1 MTQREPFR
9 QWRELVD
16 GLFELSTVTVPRS
29 ELTDLFEDET
39 PENMRWEDLD
49 RSHEWIDACHRILG
63 IFENMVGD
71 VAYDEKIR
79 KGFELEKG
87 HQWFIDLIYGSEFT
101 IIEVSIDN
109 MGEFYVLAEYWFD
122 GGWEVFWEGDLNYL
136 SQSPSE
142 FVLKLISEELAYLT
156 KLTQSGKVSLDYWQT
171 ALSQNDYSQK
181 EWAAVRGAQ
190 RQTVNDS
197 IRIAEAALNESLPSS
212 GENN

>member
-16 GLFELSTVTVPRS
+16 GLIELSTVTVPRS

-39 PENMRWEDLD
+39 PEKMRWEDLD
-49 RSHEWIDACHRILG
+49 RSHEWIDACHRVLR
-63 IFENMVGD
+63 IFENMEGD

-87 HQWFIDLIYGSEFT
+87 HQWFIDLTYGSEFT

-109 MGEFYVLAEYWFD
+109 MDEFYVMAEYWFD

-156 KLTQSGKVSLDYWQT
+156 KITQSGKVSLDYWQT
-171 ALSQNDYSQK
+171 ALSPIEYSQK